1 MEFRTKIELQRIQPA
16 IGHDEKI
23 MMLGSCF
30 TENIGERLTRGMFDV
45 DINPF
50 GTLYN
55 PASIAKSIDRLLEG
69 REFSKEELFEYQGTW
84 HSFAHHSRF
93 SSSNPDTALERINER
108 FHKAADNLRRAR
120 HLIVT
125 FGTAF
130 VFSLEE
136 NGEIVANCH
145 KLPAARF
152 RRTRLSVDEIVEEW
166 TALLHRLLEV
176 NPDLCLTFT
185 VSPIRHLADGA
196 HGNQLSKS
204 TLLLAVDRLT
214 EAIPQCRYFPSY
226 EIQLD
231 ELRDYRFYAADMTHP
246 SEVAIDY
253 IYSRFSEACF
263 SDSAQQ
269 AATDCEKLYRQMHHR
284 PLTDNAEAITR
295 FKASTEKLRQQLL
308 DRYPYL
314 NI

>member
-1 MEFRTKIELQRIQPA
+1 MEFRTKIELQRFQPA

-55 PASIAKSIDRLLEG
+55 PASIAKSIDRLLEE

-93 SSSNPDTALERINER
+93 SSSNPDTVLERINER

-166 TALLHRLLEV
+166 TALL
-176 NPDLCLTFT
+176 PFC
-185 VSPIRHLADGA
+185 SSRH
-196 HGNQLSKS
+196 
-204 TLLLAVDRLT
+204 
-214 EAIPQCRYFPSY
+214 FPTGSHF
-226 EIQLD
+226 
-231 ELRDYRFYAADMTHP
+231 R
-246 SEVAIDY
+246 
-253 IYSRFSEACF
+253 
-263 SDSAQQ
+263 
-269 AATDCEKLYRQMHHR
+269 
-284 PLTDNAEAITR
+284 
-295 FKASTEKLRQQLL
+295 
-308 DRYPYL
+308 
-314 NI
+314 

>member
-1 MEFRTKIELQRIQPA
+1 MEFRTKIELQNFQPA
-16 IGHDEKI
+16 IGHNEKI

-55 PASIAKSIDRLLEG
+55 PASIAQSVDRLLEG
-69 REFSKEELFEYQGTW
+69 HEFAKEELFEYQGTW

-108 FHKAADNLRRAR
+108 FRNAADNLRQAR

-152 RRTRLSVDEIVEEW
+152 RRTRLSVDEIVETW
-166 TALLHRLLEV
+166 TALLHRLLKV
-176 NPDLCLTFT
+176 NPDLYVTFT

-204 TLLLAVDRLT
+204 TLLLAVDRLM

-246 SEVAIDY
+246 SEVAVDY
-253 IYSRFSEACF
+253 IYTRFSEACF
-263 SDSAQQ
+263 SDSARQ
-269 AATDCEKLYRQMHHR
+269 AAADCEKLYRQLHHR
-284 PLTDNAEAITR
+284 PLTDNAEAIAR
-295 FKASTEKLRQQLL
+295 FKASTEKLRRQLL

>member
-1 MEFRTKIELQRIQPA
+1 MEFRTKIELQRFQPA

-55 PASIAKSIDRLLEG
+55 PASIAKSIDRLLEE

-93 SSSNPDTALERINER
+93 SSSNPDMALERINER
-108 FHKAADNLRRAR
+108 FHKAADNLRRR
-120 HLIVT
+120 VHHLIVT

-152 RRTRLSVDEIVEEW
+152 RRT
-166 TALLHRLLEV
+166 
-176 NPDLCLTFT
+176 
-185 VSPIRHLADGA
+185 
-196 HGNQLSKS
+196 K
-204 TLLLAVDRLT
+204 TL
-214 EAIPQCRYFPSY
+214 
-226 EIQLD
+226 
-231 ELRDYRFYAADMTHP
+231 
-246 SEVAIDY
+246 
-253 IYSRFSEACF
+253 
-263 SDSAQQ
+263 
-269 AATDCEKLYRQMHHR
+269 
-284 PLTDNAEAITR
+284 
-295 FKASTEKLRQQLL
+295 
-308 DRYPYL
+308 
-314 NI
+314 